1 MDYQTALNHVLGL
14 TNYERLPRGAYTSA
28 AFDLQRM
35 RELLEQLGNPHIKQP
50 TVHIAGTKGKGSTS
64 AMIAS
69 GLAMS
74 GYDTGL
80 FISPHLHTMRER
92 ISINGIPITQD
103 DFSSTVDAMWDSIE
117 LINTKIPESPITT
130 FEALTA
136 LAFIYF
142 SKENVEFQV
151 LEVGLGGRLDA
162 TNVVEPEITIITS
175 LSLDHTDILGDTLQE
190 IAREKAGI
198 IKPKVPIITAD
209 QQPEALAVLEEISEN
224 RSAPMVLIGRDVQFN
239 RTDFNSEM
247 QEVQI
252 SGQVLDRPFDHHV
265 RIPLLGMHQLE
276 NAALAITALE
286 SLRIRGYP
294 IPYDGIYHGLANVLW
309 PGRLEELQKKP
320 RIIIDGAH
328 NIWSAKKLREAINE
342 YYEYSSLHLIV
353 GFSSDKDLTSMIKE
367 WAPLSSTVISTRS
380 RHPRSVD
387 PEYIATEFE
396 NYGHPTQPIPNID
409 LALKEAMNRAKEDD
423 IILVTGSLFVI
434 SEARESIL
442 GIEPELYVQ

>member
-1 MDYQTALNHVLGL
+1 
-14 TNYERLPRGAYTSA
+14 
-28 AFDLQRM
+28 M
-35 RELLEQLGNPHIKQP
+35 RELLTLLGNPHIKQP
-50 TVHIAGTKGKGSTS
+50 TVHVAGTKGKGSTS

-69 GLAMS
+69 GLATS

-80 FISPHLHTMRER
+80 FTSPHLHTMRER
-92 ISINGIPITQD
+92 ISINGIPITEE
-103 DFSSTVDAMWDSIE
+103 DFSSTVDTIWDSIE
-117 LINTKIPESPITT
+117 TINAKTPESPITT

-142 SKENVEFQV
+142 ANEKVEFQV

-162 TNVVEPEITIITS
+162 TNVVEPEITVITS
-175 LSLDHTDILGDTLQE
+175 LSLDHTDILGNTLHE

-198 IKPKVPIITAD
+198 IKLKVPIITAD
-209 QQPEALAVLEEISEN
+209 QQPEALAVLEEISKSL
-224 RSAPMVLIGRDVQFN
+224 SAPIVVIGKDVQFN

-252 SGQVLDRPFDHHV
+252 SGKVLDRPFDHHV

-276 NAALAITALE
+276 NAALAITTLE
-286 SLRIRGYP
+286 SLRIKGYP
-294 IPYDGIYHGLANVLW
+294 IPYDGIYHGLANVFW
-309 PGRLEELQKKP
+309 PGRLEQLQKKP

-328 NIWSAKKLREAINE
+328 NIWSAKKLREAIDE
-342 YYEYSSLHLIV
+342 YYKYNALHLIV
-353 GFSSDKDLTSMIKE
+353 GFSSDKDLAGMIKE
-367 WAPLSSTVISTRS
+367 WASLSSTVISTRS

-387 PEYIATEFE
+387 PEHIATEFE
-396 NYGHPTQPIPNID
+396 KYGHVTQPMPNIG
-409 LALKEAMNRAKEDD
+409 LALKEALNRAKKDD
-423 IILVTGSLFVI
+423 MILVTGSLFVI